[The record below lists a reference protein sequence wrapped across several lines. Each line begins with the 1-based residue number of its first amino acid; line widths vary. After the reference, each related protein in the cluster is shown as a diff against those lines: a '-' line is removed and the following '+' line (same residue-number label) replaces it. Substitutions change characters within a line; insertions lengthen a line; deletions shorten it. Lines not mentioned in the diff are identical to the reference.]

1 MQYESEITLYSIY
14 LQLFKKNP
22 LNRSGTGKDSGG
34 VGVKGEPNTA
44 LLSTILVL
52 GTFFIAFYMR
62 KIRTSHF
69 LGKRV
74 CTRFCFFV
82 CSPEPY
88 IVLSKLQLQV
98 TSIDLVN
105 A

>member
-1 MQYESEITLYSIY
+1 MQYESEITLYYNY

-22 LNRSGTGKDSGG
+22 LNRSGKEKDSSG
-34 VGVKGEPNTA
+34 VEVKGEPNTA

-74 CTRFCFFV
+74 CTRFCF
-82 CSPEPY
+82 EG
-88 IVLSKLQLQV
+88 LQ
-98 TSIDLVN
+98 
-105 A
+105 